1 MKRFLFPLVMCLL
14 LALGLAGCASMTMTS
29 TMTPAQKA
37 DLVVTDIE
45 ASFDVAVAVYPGII
59 KAVPDKADEIRAKV
73 EPAMSAAG
81 HAVAALRHAV
91 EVWLATG
98 EGVDTQDWAAM
109 RANAAAAVGELVV
122 MVAEIRAHYGV

>member
-1 MKRFLFPLVMCLL
+1 
-14 LALGLAGCASMTMTS
+14 
-29 TMTPAQKA
+29 
-37 DLVVTDIE
+37 
-45 ASFDVAVAVYPGII
+45 
-59 KAVPDKADEIRAKV
+59 
-73 EPAMSAAG
+73 MSAAG

-91 EVWLATG
+91 EVWRATG